1 MKRINLTR
9 KHYPDLSSI
18 AAKAVSAALAVSMC
32 ASVASCDINPTE
44 TSPSTETETTAT
56 TTETS
61 ETTTVTTTTE
71 ATTTETEPEV
81 TGPDFSVEHTYRI
94 FNDSSNSMLI
104 SMNIDID
111 EYIKTEGDKQYFELY
126 RLLSDLGW
134 REKGQYTYE
143 DYVAAKEADPK
154 QTKIGH
160 SNWFEYKYG
169 DHRAVFTIS
178 EYVEDI
184 KSFKSRQVSWIVFEY
199 QKNDFAMPY
208 FNDTKTNNAH
218 KKVDLC
224 FKKHYK
230 KLEYYIDDRCVCSKD
245 DALIIAY
252 GIWIFTSNPDDNS
265 KLREPFE
272 KFRTNKGV
280 QLP

>member
-1 MKRINLTR
+1 MKRINLNR
-9 KHYPDLSSI
+9 KSDLKLSGA
-18 AAKAVSAALAVSMC
+18 AAKAVSALLILSMC
-32 ASVASCDINPTE
+32 ASLASCEINPTE
-44 TSPSTETETTAT
+44 TVPSTETETSAT
-56 TTETS
+56 TTETT
-61 ETTTVTTTTE
+61 EATTTTTTE

-94 FNDSSNSMLI
+94 FNDNSNSMLI

-111 EYIKTEGDKQYFELY
+111 EYIKTDGDKQIFELY

-134 REKGQYTYE
+134 REKGQYSYD
-143 DYVAAKEADPK
+143 DYVASVEADPK

-160 SNWFEYKYG
+160 SNWFEYRHG
-169 DHRAVFTIS
+169 DHRSVFTIS
-178 EYVEDI
+178 EYIENL
-184 KSFKSRQVSWIVFEY
+184 KAYNSCQVSWISFEY

-208 FNDTKTNNAH
+208 FDDSSTNNAH
-218 KKVDLC
+218 KKVELC

-230 KLEYYIDDRCVCSKD
+230 KIDYYVDDRCVCSKD

-252 GIWIFTSNPDDNS
+252 GIWTFTSSADDSS
-265 KLREPFE
+265 KYRETFE
-272 KFRTNKGV
+272 KFRTSNKGV